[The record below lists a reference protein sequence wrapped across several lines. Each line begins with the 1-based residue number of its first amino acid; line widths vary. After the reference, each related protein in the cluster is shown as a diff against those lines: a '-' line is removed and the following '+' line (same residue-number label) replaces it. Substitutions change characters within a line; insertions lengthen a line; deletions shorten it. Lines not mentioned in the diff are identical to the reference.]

1 MNNTTS
7 SPVAGNALPQR
18 TPIPALLRQRLV
30 AEMTYLIARKRGY
43 APGYELRDWFEAE
56 REIAR
61 RFPEE

>member
-1 MNNTTS
+1 MNNTPS
-7 SPVAGNALPQR
+7 SSAAGNIQPEN
-18 TPIPALLRQRLV
+18 TYIPALLRQQLV

-56 REIAR
+56 RVIAE